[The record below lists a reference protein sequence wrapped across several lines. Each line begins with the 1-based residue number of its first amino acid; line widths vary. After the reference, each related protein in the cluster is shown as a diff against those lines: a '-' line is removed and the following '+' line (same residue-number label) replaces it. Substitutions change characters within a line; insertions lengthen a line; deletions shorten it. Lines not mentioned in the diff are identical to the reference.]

1 MWCASSYEIQNVH
14 MIVVDPCNRSWAHP
28 MRSFQFLLC
37 CWRRPSL
44 LSCLSEP
51 PSCSTAAAARLSFV
65 HSHLDFKDLPAR
77 RSLLS
82 HLVRKATVAVAL
94 LQLPLLPAGAR
105 SPPVQSD
112 ALPFGHLIW
121 TLALHLALFCCCE
134 SLHLASE
141 EASYV
146 QGLISCGSGDDLSVS
161 SLLPSP
167 HRCWTAQFSS
177 IYLSVTDR
185 SFVGLRNMCGS
196 VENSIGQNHT
206 VHCRFVSAPWNS
218 TSWVRSEASILNL
231 ISRWVPDWIL
241 FLQPANVNYAI
252 EYFVWT
258 SNFLGLN

>member
-1 MWCASSYEIQNVH
+1 LLTRAIDRGRTPCVRFSSFS
-14 MIVVDPCNRSWAHP
+14 VVGADLRCSPAY
-28 MRSFQFLLC
+28 
-37 CWRRPSL
+37 
-44 LSCLSEP
+44 LSP

-167 HRCWTAQFSS
+167 HRC
-177 IYLSVTDR
+177 
-185 SFVGLRNMCGS
+185 
-196 VENSIGQNHT
+196 
-206 VHCRFVSAPWNS
+206 
-218 TSWVRSEASILNL
+218 
-231 ISRWVPDWIL
+231 
-241 FLQPANVNYAI
+241 
-252 EYFVWT
+252 
-258 SNFLGLN
+258 